1 MSRPDKPS
9 ALGDELIGLAQG
21 YLKGD
26 GSTPVLG
33 TFARLPGVRI
43 FTQQPD
49 QWRRI
54 ELTNALITTLR
65 AMQDPVRD
73 IDLVQQ
79 AVNAVGT
86 TAIAEKRTSPRL
98 AAFLAQCN
106 AVIERVHKYEYA
118 GASTDI
124 VPRDDTK
131 PAPPP
136 APKIPVPVAS
146 PAAVSSAVAS
156 RPLPPSPKGE
166 VEGKNSLKS
175 TTRVAVAKPVVVTDE
190 MFTPAGVAAY
200 QAKNL
205 YDRLGVSATATH
217 RELRAAFLLLA
228 TQLSAD
234 KNPTKSKEHAD
245 ALFGSLCEA
254 YQTLNQ
260 PMSRLTYDAS
270 LAKRDTEDSY
280 VPHRPASPA
289 TPLDPEQFNDFGP
302 RIKQAVTNLV
312 PKTQP
317 GRLLAGVGLFAA
329 VAAVIVAGRSS
340 GAKPSSFRP

>member
-9 ALGDELIGLAQG
+9 ALCDELVALAEG

-33 TFARLPGVRI
+33 TLARLPGVRI

-54 ELTNALITTLR
+54 QLTNALITTLR
-65 AMQDPVRD
+65 ALQDPVRD
-73 IDLVQQ
+73 IDLVQR
-79 AVNAVGT
+79 AVNVVGT

-106 AVIERVHKYEYA
+106 AVIERVHKNEYA

-136 APKIPVPVAS
+136 APKLPTPAPS
-146 PAAVSSAVAS
+146 PKAVSSPVAS
-156 RPLPPSPKGE
+156 RPLPPSPNGA
-166 VEGKNSLKS
+166 VAGKDSPES
-175 TTRVAVAKPVVVTDE
+175 ITRVAVAKPVVVTDE
-190 MFTPAGVAAY
+190 MFTPEGVAAY

-217 RELRAAFLLLA
+217 RELRAAFLRLEK
-228 TQLSAD
+228 QLSAD
-234 KNPTKSKEHAD
+234 KNPTRPKEQAD
-245 ALFGSLCEA
+245 TLFGSLCEA
-254 YQTLNQ
+254 YQTLKN
-260 PMSRLTYDAS
+260 PMSRLAYDTA

-280 VPHRPASPA
+280 VPHTPASPA
-289 TPLDPEQFNDFGP
+289 APLDPEQFNDFGP

-312 PKTQP
+312 PKTQQ